1 MQKRGVMI
9 DADDY
14 APVTGTYPHM
24 PHEIVPK
31 ATTMTELKTI
41 RHEVEKKDIK
51 SKKDAKDQA
60 MAKAKEISFKDYY
73 RPQEFVEQPTFNA
86 TWEKKAALKRK
97 QRHSVG
103 LT

>member
-1 MQKRGVMI
+1 MI

-14 APVTGTYPHM
+14 APVTGTYPHLA
-24 PHEIVPK
+24 PEINPQ
-31 ATTMTELKTI
+31 ATTMTDLKTI
-41 RHEVEKKDIK
+41 RLGAEKRDIK

-60 MAKAKEISFKDYY
+60 MAKAKEVSFKDYY
-73 RPQEFVEQPTFNA
+73 RPQEFVEHPTFNA

-103 LT
+103 LTEVG